1 MIKIGFIDYYLDEW
15 HANNYPE
22 MIKKASN
29 GEIEVSYC
37 WAEIDSP
44 HGGLTSKQWSEK
56 YGIPLC
62 ESEDELI
69 EKSDVLCVLAPDN
82 PETHERL
89 CAKALR
95 SKKTTYVD
103 KTFAP
108 DRESAKRILA
118 IAEESSTPV
127 ITSSALRYADEYQN
141 IDRNG
146 LVSAVSMSGGIPEI
160 YMIHQIEPLVML
172 LGTDVKRICNFGSE
186 KFPVF
191 ALEYSNGERT
201 TMVCSTGDHPFRMT
215 LNYENGAHRVIDV
228 KSDFFGNF
236 IKNLI
241 KFYKTG
247 DILVPHDQTL
257 AVMAIREVCISA
269 LKSPDTWFEL

>member
-29 GEIEVSYC
+29 GEITVAYC

-44 HGGLTSKQWSEK
+44 HGGLTSKEWAEK
-56 YGIPLC
+56 YGITLC
-62 ESEDELI
+62 ESEEELI

-89 CAKALR
+89 CEKALK
-95 SKKTTYVD
+95 SGKISYVD

-108 DRESAKRILA
+108 DKATAKRIFA
-118 IAEESSTPV
+118 FAEESGTPV
-127 ITSSALRYADEYQN
+127 MTSSALRYASEYQK

-146 LVSAVSMSGGIPEI
+146 LMSAVSMSGGVPEI

-172 LGTDVKRICNFGSE
+172 LGTDVKRVCNFGTE
-186 KFPVF
+186 RFPVF
-191 ALEYSNGERT
+191 ALEYNSGART

-215 LNYENGAHRVIDV
+215 LNYENGRHEIIEVN
-228 KSDFFGNF
+228 SDFFGNF

-241 KFYKTG
+241 EFYKTG
-247 DILVPHDQTL
+247 EVLVPHDQTI
-257 AVMAIREVCISA
+257 AVMAIREVCIKA
-269 LKSPDTWFEL
+269 LSKPDVWFEV